1 MRRGRPTLASK
12 DATPGAKATTPPV
25 VDLTKPGK
33 NAQSYNGP
41 MRIRELSLRNPPN
54 NMPSNRNRGNVMKSK
69 SGKNPRDFI
78 IPQIIFI
85 LCKCVQGK
93 SFLLLFVCVKKVL
106 LIYFEKRL

>member
-33 NAQSYNGP
+33 NARKWTNEK
-41 MRIRELSLRNPPN
+41 REFSLRNPPKN
-54 NMPSNRNRGNVMKSK
+54 TPSNRNRECEMKSK
-69 SGKNPRDFI
+69 SGKHPKDFI

-85 LCKCVQGK
+85 LCKCVRGK
-93 SFLLLFVCVKKVL
+93 SLVVVVCL
-106 LIYFEKRL
+106 R